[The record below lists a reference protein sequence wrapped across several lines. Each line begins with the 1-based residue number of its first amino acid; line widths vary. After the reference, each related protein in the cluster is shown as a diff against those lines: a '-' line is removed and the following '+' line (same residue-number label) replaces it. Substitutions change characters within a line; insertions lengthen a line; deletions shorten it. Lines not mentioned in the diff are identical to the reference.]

1 MGDLTQNRASR
12 AGILI
17 KKYGRYTQIPD
28 SALQSLPLLDARLTA
43 RHRRHKSRHRQPIST
58 CQIAV
63 PVMGGNQV
71 FRGLGQRRIDAAN
84 LPVQLIELAHN
95 TLGIRRVQAGSGR
108 VSLGK
113 SITHDLRGRLHIRHR
128 MPYMRVYLAVH
139 MFAEHRLR
147 QQIHLPPML
156 ARRPPQE
163 PVLATRRNLLQSA
176 RRNRNDRASQVVF
189 GDFPAAIGANH
200 KPPRICLN
208 GYIRMS
214 RG

>member
-1 MGDLTQNRASR
+1 
-12 AGILI
+12 
-17 KKYGRYTQIPD
+17 
-28 SALQSLPLLDARLTA
+28 
-43 RHRRHKSRHRQPIST
+43 
-58 CQIAV
+58 
-63 PVMGGNQV
+63 MGGNQV

-84 LPVQLIELAHN
+84 LPVQLIKLAHN
-95 TLGIRRVQAGSGR
+95 ALGIRRVQAGSGR

>member
-1 MGDLTQNRASR
+1 
-12 AGILI
+12 
-17 KKYGRYTQIPD
+17 
-28 SALQSLPLLDARLTA
+28 
-43 RHRRHKSRHRQPIST
+43 
-58 CQIAV
+58 
-63 PVMGGNQV
+63 MGGNQV

-95 TLGIRRVQAGSGR
+95 TFGIRRVQAGSGR
-108 VSLGK
+108 VSFGE

-139 MFAEHRLR
+139 MLAEHRLR

-176 RRNRNDRASQVVF
+176 RRNRNDRTSQVVF